1 MTADEV
7 LDIIRAKSG
16 AGDEPFDILALIR
29 KLYPDVDSV
38 IDVCKTLY
46 ATKPILINYQMIFN
60 SILDDFICRYEYDN
74 FKKFSVAFPTVT
86 EYDDLQTLASLIYL
100 ESTANPTRDYS
111 DFLKNLVKRNLDITK
126 HFSRLE
132 FSRENFLNVIYK
144 VLLDVELEKG
154 SVYPLSDA
162 IDINNVNL
170 IKYLIENGADINRPY
185 NEGTTGDDMIRPYD
199 ENTTPLRLAIK
210 DKVKALKDIYHILFG
225 VNPDF
230 IHDIMNIV
238 PDGPD
243 LAAELINSLDNRDKV
258 LDTRSE
264 SNGDTPLTHA
274 IKLSNV
280 NLIRTLLTKGADI
293 DTEAVDGN
301 TPLITAIIKYK
312 DTFGSNKE
320 LNELFLAADRNRL
333 VRLGENK
340 QVSALSISIN
350 ERYLNVVKWLLDD
363 VFALTGEISDQD
375 LVISE
380 QDLKLAEE
388 ALKEAVTKADKTRS
402 GKILNLIK
410 DRYDAR
416 KAVPKKKEPSS
427 KKGGSKTKKGKKH
440 KEVVETALEPGVAV
454 MNPSKVVETIPA
466 PIISPFIID
475 EVYSCDQLVDTK
487 FLKGEIV
494 VSCYYQGEFNPSV
507 HGLWPNEVINYDN
520 QILIPVE
527 NVNKNNQKTDE
538 LSLSR
543 DKMMLPHP
551 YNSLYLV
558 AFEDELV
565 GFLAKQ
571 WKYHGIFSG
580 VDIDIDKYFE
590 TCFKLAKPVIILLLN
605 NREKIFEQVDNGISI
620 KSAVDG
626 IIADSV
632 LQPFVYNSK
641 AYVHEK
647 TGKYCLD
654 LKFNVCA
661 LEKDGVY
668 DWKFVDLNCLRKLY

>member
-1 MTADEV
+1 MTADKV

-16 AGDEPFDILALIR
+16 AGPFDILALIR

-46 ATKPILINYQMIFN
+46 ATKPISINYQKFFN
-60 SILDDFICRYEYDN
+60 SILDDFIRRYEYDN

-86 EYDDLQTLASLIYL
+86 EYGDLEMLGSLIYL

-111 DFLKNLVKRNLDITK
+111 DFLKNLVKRNLDVTK
-126 HFSRLE
+126 HFSGLE
-132 FSRENFLNVIYK
+132 CTRENFRDVVYK
-144 VLLDVELEKG
+144 VLLDVELENG

-185 NEGTTGDDMIRPYD
+185 NEGTTGDDIIRPYD

-210 DKVKALKDIYHILFG
+210 DKVKSLKYIYHILFG
-225 VNPDF
+225 VNPGF

-243 LAAELINSLDNRDKV
+243 LAVGLINSLDDRDKV

-301 TPLITAIIKYK
+301 TPLITSIIKYK
-312 DTFGSNKE
+312 DTFGLNKE
-320 LNELFLAADRNRL
+320 LNELFLVADRNRL

-340 QVSALSISIN
+340 HVSALSISIN

-363 VFALTGEISDQD
+363 EFALSGKISDRD

-380 QDLKLAEE
+380 QDLKLAEKAVE
-388 ALKEAVTKADKTRS
+388 EAVTKADKKRS
-402 GKILNLIK
+402 GEILNLII
-410 DRYDAR
+410 DRYNTR
-416 KAVPKKKEPSS
+416 KAVPKKKETSS
-427 KKGGSKTKKGKKH
+427 KKGGKPKKGKKH

-466 PIISPFIID
+466 PIISPLIID
-475 EVYSCDQLVDTK
+475 EVYSCDQLVGIN

-507 HGLWPNEVINYDN
+507 HGLWPNEGIFYDN

-527 NVNKNNQKTDE
+527 NVNKNNKKTDK
-538 LSLSR
+538 LSLTR
-543 DKMMLPHP
+543 EKMMLPPP

-558 AFEDELV
+558 AFKDELV

-571 WKYHGIFSG
+571 WRNHGIFSG

-626 IIADSV
+626 IIAGSV
-632 LQPFVYNSK
+632 LQPFVYDSK
-641 AYVHEK
+641 FYVHEK
-647 TGKYCLD
+647 TGKDCLD

-668 DWKFVDLNCLRKLY
+668 NWKFVDLNCLRKL